1 MKQIKVALGRLNRK
15 AKGECM
21 DQPRNSDLSIRK
33 E

>member
-1 MKQIKVALGRLNRK
+1 MKQIKVALGRLNRN